1 MPASLWS
8 DPGTWIALGISALF
22 IVVGWVMHRVIVKVL
37 KSQPDAALE
46 AQPADSPILA
56 GSPSMTTDVLMG
68 NSVTE
73 PDGSSRTE
81 RTRA

>member
-1 MPASLWS
+1 MPASLWG

-22 IVVGWVMHRVIVKVL
+22 IVVGIGMHRVIVKVL
-37 KSQPDAALE
+37 KNQSDPAQA
-46 AQPADSPILA
+46 AQPADSLILT

>member
-1 MPASLWS
+1 MWQDS
-8 DPGTWIALGISALF
+8 GTWVALGVSALF
-22 IVVGWVMHRVIVKVL
+22 IVVGIVMHRVIVKVL
-37 KSQPDAALE
+37 KSQPDPALG

-81 RTRA
+81 RIRA